1 MMRLRLAALTLLLA
15 GMSSAQAMTIDDIR
29 IRGLDRIAEGTVLN
43 YLPLEAGDELTA
55 ARSSDAVKALFDTGF
70 FNDVTLLRDG
80 GTLIVEVD
88 ERPAIARIEFIGNS
102 QIDSER
108 LREGLSGAGLG
119 EGQSFDRPLLA
130 RIERELEQQ
139 YFALGYYDVD
149 IESTVSPLPR
159 NRVSLRVDVE
169 EGEPAT
175 VQGIRF
181 IGNRAFD
188 VDRLRDVFEM
198 GPKAWWAVL
207 SQRDKYSRE
216 RLSGDLER
224 LRAFYRDRGYA
235 DFSIESTQV
244 TISTDRQRINI
255 TVNLDEGQQY
265 TVGDIELAGDLIYPR
280 ETLRELVAV
289 DAGAIYNQRNITR
302 SVEAI
307 QEKLGERGYAFARV
321 NPIPELREA
330 DRVVDLTLFVDPAER
345 VYVRRIRISG
355 NESTR
360 DDVIRGELRQYE
372 GTWLSTRDLRN
383 SEDRLGRLGFFSD
396 VTINTPRVP
405 GTTDQVDVEVDAT
418 ERLSGSLRAGVGFGS
433 DQGLLLN
440 LGVQQDNLFGT
451 GDRAE
456 FVANSDDA
464 DTLYRLSY
472 LERNH
477 TMSGIDRRYALSLR
491 DRDADE
497 ADLADYGVK
506 TTRASYGYR
515 IPVSG
520 TDRLGADVTF
530 EDVGLEFSDPTAF
543 QRDFQVRNGTSN
555 RAILTD
561 LSWTRDTR
569 NTAVFPTRGGR
580 QRLGL
585 AVALPQVSDVE
596 YYRFSYEQS
605 RYVALND
612 LFTLVLDG
620 TFSYGNAYGEGER
633 LPFYE
638 NFFAGGIRTVRGY
651 TANSL
656 GPRDENDDPTGG
668 NLRALARAEVRFP
681 LASDKGGNN
690 LRFSTFVDAGQVWDR
705 ERDNLD
711 YKSDISFSGL
721 RYSAGLGLVYYSP
734 IGPFT
739 VGVAQP
745 INDKQRDDTQRFQFT
760 IGASF

>member
-1 MMRLRLAALTLLLA
+1 MMRLRLGAFVLLLTIVSA
-15 GMSSAQAMTIDDIR
+15 AQAFTIEQIR

-43 YLPLEAGDELTA
+43 YLPLEVGDELNA
-55 ARSSDAVKALFDTGF
+55 QRSADAVETLFNTGF
-70 FNDVTLLRDG
+70 FDDVSLLRDEA
-80 GTLIVEVD
+80 TLIVEVD
-88 ERPAIARIEFIGNS
+88 ERPAIAQIDFIGNS
-102 QIDSER
+102 QIDNDR
-108 LREGLSGAGLG
+108 LREGLTGAGLG

-169 EGEPAT
+169 EGEPAS

-181 IGNRAFD
+181 IGNRGFD
-188 VDRLRDVFEM
+188 ADRLRDVFEM
-198 GPKAWWAVL
+198 GAKPWWAVL
-207 SQRDKYSRE
+207 SQRDKYSRQ
-216 RLSGDLER
+216 RLSGDLQR

-235 DFSIESTQV
+235 DFSIDSTQV
-244 TISTDRQRINI
+244 TISPDRQRINI

-265 TVGDIELAGDLIYPR
+265 TVGDIELAGNLIYPE
-280 ETLRELVAV
+280 ETLRDLIEI
-289 DAGAIYNQRNITR
+289 DSGAIYNQRNISRT
-302 SVEAI
+302 VEAI
-307 QEKLGERGYAFARV
+307 QDKLGERGYAFARV
-321 NPIPELREA
+321 NPVPDLRAAE
-330 DRVVDLTLFVDPAER
+330 RIVDMTLFVDPAER

-372 GTWLSTRDLRN
+372 GTWLSTSDLSD
-383 SEDRLGRLGFFSD
+383 SESRLGRLGFFSD
-396 VTINTPRVP
+396 VSIDTPRVP
-405 GTTDQVDVEVDAT
+405 GTTDQVDVEVDTT

-440 LGVQQDNLFGT
+440 LGVQQDNVFGT

-464 DTLYRLSY
+464 DTVYRLSY

-477 TMSGIDRRYALSLR
+477 TMSGIDRRYALSFR

-506 TTRASYGYR
+506 TARASYGYR
-515 IPVSG
+515 IPVSD

-530 EDVGLEFSDPTAF
+530 EDVSLDFADPT
-543 QRDFQVRNGTSN
+543 DFQKDFQARNGTSN

-561 LSWTRDTR
+561 LSWTRDSR
-569 NTAVFPTRGGR
+569 DTAIFPTSGAR

-585 AVALPQVSDVE
+585 AVALPQVSDIE

-605 RYVALND
+605 RYLAISER
-612 LFTLVLDG
+612 FTLVLDG
-620 TFSYGNAYGEGER
+620 TLSYGNAYGAGER

-638 NFFAGGIRTVRGY
+638 NFFAGGIRTVRGFE
-651 TANSL
+651 ANSL

-668 NLRALARAEVRFP
+668 NLRALGRAEIRFP
-681 LASDKGGNN
+681 LAEDEDGNN
-690 LRFSTFVDAGQVWDR
+690 LRFATFVDAGQVWDR
-705 ERDNLD
+705 ERDSLD
-711 YKSDISFSGL
+711 YKSDIAFSGM
-721 RYSAGLGLVYYSP
+721 RFSAGLGLVYYSP

-739 VGVAQP
+739 VSVAEP
-745 INDKQRDDTQRFQFT
+745 LNEKDRDDTQRFQFT

>member
-1 MMRLRLAALTLLLA
+1 MMRLRLAAFVLLLTIVSA
-15 GMSSAQAMTIDDIR
+15 AQAFTIEQIR

-43 YLPLEAGDELTA
+43 YLPLEVGDELD
-55 ARSSDAVKALFDTGF
+55 ARRSADSVEALFDTGF
-70 FNDVTLLRDG
+70 FDDVSLLRDEA
-80 GTLIVEVD
+80 TLIVEVD
-88 ERPAIARIEFIGNS
+88 ERPAIAQIDFIGNS
-102 QIDSER
+102 QIDNDR
-108 LREGLSGAGLG
+108 LREGLTGAGLG

-169 EGEPAT
+169 EGEPAS

-181 IGNRAFD
+181 IGNRGFD
-188 VDRLRDVFEM
+188 ADRLRDVFEM
-198 GPKAWWAVL
+198 GAKPWWAVL
-207 SQRDKYSRE
+207 SQRDKYSRQ
-216 RLSGDLER
+216 RLSGDLQR

-235 DFSIESTQV
+235 DFSIDSTQV
-244 TISTDRQRINI
+244 TISPDRQRINI

-265 TVGDIELAGDLIYPR
+265 TVGDIELAGNLIYPE
-280 ETLRELVAV
+280 ETLRDLIEI
-289 DAGAIYNQRNITR
+289 DSGAIYNQRNISRT
-302 SVEAI
+302 VEAI
-307 QEKLGERGYAFARV
+307 QDKLGERGYAFARV
-321 NPIPELREA
+321 NPVPDLRAAE
-330 DRVVDLTLFVDPAER
+330 RIVDMTLFVDPAER

-372 GTWLSTRDLRN
+372 GTWLSTSDLSD
-383 SEDRLGRLGFFSD
+383 SESRLGRLGFFSD
-396 VTINTPRVP
+396 VSIDTPRVP
-405 GTTDQVDVEVDAT
+405 GTTDQVDVEVDTT

-440 LGVQQDNLFGT
+440 LGIQQDNVFGT

-464 DTLYRLSY
+464 DTVYRLSY

-477 TMSGIDRRYALSLR
+477 TMSGIDRRYALSFR

-506 TTRASYGYR
+506 TARASYGYR
-515 IPVSG
+515 IPVSD

-530 EDVGLEFSDPTAF
+530 EDVSLDFADPT
-543 QRDFQVRNGTSN
+543 DFQEDFQARNGTSN

-561 LSWTRDTR
+561 LSWTRDSR
-569 NTAVFPTRGGR
+569 DTAIFPTSGAR

-585 AVALPQVSDVE
+585 AVALPQVSDIE

-605 RYVALND
+605 RYLAISER
-612 LFTLVLDG
+612 FTLVLDG
-620 TFSYGNAYGEGER
+620 TLSYGNAYGAGER

-638 NFFAGGIRTVRGY
+638 NFFAGGIRTVRGFE
-651 TANSL
+651 ANSL

-668 NLRALARAEVRFP
+668 NLRALGRAEIRFP
-681 LASDKGGNN
+681 LAEDEDGNN
-690 LRFSTFVDAGQVWDR
+690 LRFATFVDAGQVWDR
-705 ERDNLD
+705 ERDSLD
-711 YKSDISFSGL
+711 YKSDIAFSGM
-721 RYSAGLGLVYYSP
+721 RFSAGLGLVYYSP

-739 VGVAQP
+739 VSVAEP
-745 INDKQRDDTQRFQFT
+745 LNEKDRDDTQRFQFT

>member
-1 MMRLRLAALTLLLA
+1 MMRLRLAAFVLLLTIVSA
-15 GMSSAQAMTIDDIR
+15 AQAFTIEQIR

-43 YLPLEAGDELTA
+43 YLPLEVGDELD
-55 ARSSDAVKALFDTGF
+55 ARRSADSVEALFDTGF
-70 FNDVTLLRDG
+70 FDDVSLLRDEA
-80 GTLIVEVD
+80 TLIVEVD
-88 ERPAIARIEFIGNS
+88 ERPAIAQIDFIGNS
-102 QIDSER
+102 QIDNDR
-108 LREGLSGAGLG
+108 LREGLTGAGLG

-169 EGEPAT
+169 EGEPAS

-181 IGNRAFD
+181 IGNRGFD
-188 VDRLRDVFEM
+188 ADRLRDVFEM
-198 GPKAWWAVL
+198 GAKPWWAVL
-207 SQRDKYSRE
+207 SQRDKYSRQ
-216 RLSGDLER
+216 RLSGDLQR

-235 DFSIESTQV
+235 DLSIDSTQV
-244 TISTDRQRINI
+244 TISPDRQRINI

-265 TVGDIELAGDLIYPR
+265 TVGDIELAGNLIYPE
-280 ETLRELVAV
+280 ETLRDLIEI
-289 DAGAIYNQRNITR
+289 DSGAIYNQRNISRT
-302 SVEAI
+302 VEAI
-307 QEKLGERGYAFARV
+307 QDKLGERGYAFARV
-321 NPIPELREA
+321 NPVPDLRAAE
-330 DRVVDLTLFVDPAER
+330 RIVDMTLFVDPAER

-372 GTWLSTRDLRN
+372 GTWLSTSDLSD
-383 SEDRLGRLGFFSD
+383 SESRLGRLGFFSD
-396 VTINTPRVP
+396 VSIDTPRVP
-405 GTTDQVDVEVDAT
+405 GTTDQVDVEVDTT

-440 LGVQQDNLFGT
+440 LGIQQDNVFGT

-464 DTLYRLSY
+464 DTVYRLSY

-477 TMSGIDRRYALSLR
+477 TMSGIDRRYALSFR

-506 TTRASYGYR
+506 TARGSYGYR
-515 IPVSG
+515 IPVSD

-530 EDVGLEFSDPTAF
+530 EDVSLDFADPT
-543 QRDFQVRNGTSN
+543 DFQEDFQARNGTSN

-561 LSWTRDTR
+561 LSWTRDSR
-569 NTAVFPTRGGR
+569 DTAIFPTSGAR

-585 AVALPQVSDVE
+585 AVALPQVSDIE

-605 RYVALND
+605 RYLAISER
-612 LFTLVLDG
+612 FTLVLDG
-620 TFSYGNAYGEGER
+620 TLSYGNAYGAGER

-638 NFFAGGIRTVRGY
+638 NFFAGGIRTVRGFE
-651 TANSL
+651 ANSL

-668 NLRALARAEVRFP
+668 NLRALGRAEIRFP
-681 LASDKGGNN
+681 LAEDEDGNN
-690 LRFSTFVDAGQVWDR
+690 LRFATFVDAGQVWDR
-705 ERDNLD
+705 ERDSLD
-711 YKSDISFSGL
+711 YKSDIAFSGM
-721 RYSAGLGLVYYSP
+721 RFSAGLGLVYYSP

-739 VGVAQP
+739 VSVAEP
-745 INDKQRDDTQRFQFT
+745 LNEKDRDDTQRFQFT

>member
-1 MMRLRLAALTLLLA
+1 MMRLRLAAFLLLLA
-15 GMSSAQAMTIDDIR
+15 GFSSAQAFTIEDIR

-43 YLPLEAGDELTA
+43 YLPLETGDELTA
-55 ARSSDAVKALFDTGF
+55 ARTSDAVEALFDTGF
-70 FNDVTLLRDG
+70 FDDVSLLRDG
-80 GTLIVEVD
+80 DTLIVEVD

-216 RLSGDLER
+216 RLSGDLQR

-244 TISTDRQRINI
+244 TISTDRERINI

-280 ETLRELVAV
+280 DTLRELIAI
-289 DAGAIYNQRNITR
+289 DSGAIYNQRNITR

-321 NPIPELREA
+321 NPIPELRQA
-330 DRVVDLTLFVDPAER
+330 DRAVDLTLFVDPAER

-360 DDVIRGELRQYE
+360 DDVIRGELTQYE
-372 GTWLSTRDLRN
+372 G
-383 SEDRLGRLGFFSD
+383 
-396 VTINTPRVP
+396 TINTPRVP
-405 GTTDQVDVEVDAT
+405 GTTDQVDVEVNAT

-451 GDRAE
+451 GDRVE

-464 DTLYRLSY
+464 DTVYRLSY

-477 TMSGIDRRYALSLR
+477 TMSGIDRRYALSFR

-520 TDRLGADVTF
+520 TDRLGADLTF
-530 EDVGLEFSDPTAF
+530 EDVALEFSDPTAF
-543 QRDFQVRNGTSN
+543 QRDFQARNGTSN

-561 LSWTRDTR
+561 LSWTRDSR
-569 NTAVFPTRGGR
+569 NTAIFPTSGAR

-605 RYVALND
+605 RYLALNEQ
-612 LFTLVLDG
+612 FTLVLDG
-620 TFSYGNAYGEGER
+620 TLSYGNAYGAGER

-651 TANSL
+651 EANSL
-656 GPRDENDDPTGG
+656 GPRDENNDPTGG
-668 NLRALARAEVRFP
+668 NLRALGRAEIRFP
-681 LASDKGGNN
+681 LARDEDGNN
-690 LRFSTFVDAGQVWDR
+690 LRFATFVDAGQVWDR
-705 ERDNLD
+705 ERENLD
-711 YKSDISFSGL
+711 YKSDISFSGV

-739 VGVAQP
+739 VSVAEP
-745 INDKQRDDTQRFQFT
+745 LNAKSRDDTQRFQFT